1 MVQVEGLCKVFKE
14 GRPGEVRAVDGVS
27 FEARPGEVFGLL
39 GPNGAGKTTTLR
51 MLSTVFRPT
60 SGSIVVD
67 GVDALRHPDE
77 VRRRI
82 GFLSGATGVYDRLT
96 CREQAAYYGRL
107 HGLEGADLEARVAAT
122 LRVLQAEEFADR
134 PCGTLSSGQKQK
146 ASLARTVVHD
156 PPVLIL
162 DEPTANLDVLVA
174 RAVTEFIRTAREAGR
189 TVILSTHDL
198 GEAERLCD
206 RLAVIHRG
214 TVRAQGTVAEVL
226 EAAGA
231 VDLEAAFFAMLDEPA
246 APGGPAA

>member
-1 MVQVEGLCKVFKE
+1 MVRVEGLTKIYRE

-51 MLSTVFRPT
+51 MLSTVLRP
-60 SGSIVVD
+60 SGGTILVD
-67 GVDALRHPDE
+67 GVDAAARPDE

-96 CREQAAYYGRL
+96 PREQARYYAEL
-107 HGLEGADLEARVAAT
+107 HGLAGEELERRVAET
-122 LRVLQAEEFADR
+122 LRVLRAEEFADR

-156 PPVLIL
+156 PPVLVL

-174 RAVTEFIRTAREAGR
+174 RSVTEFIRQAKGAGR
-189 TVILSTHDL
+189 TVLLSTHDM

-214 TVRAQGTVAEVL
+214 RVRAMGTVPEVL
-226 EAAGA
+226 AAAGGA
-231 VDLEAAFFAMLDEPA
+231 PDLEAAFFALVGEE
-246 APGGPAA
+246 GGA

>member
-1 MVQVEGLCKVFKE
+1 MVIVEGLTKIFRE
-14 GRPGEVRAVDGVS
+14 GSPGEVRAVDGVS

-39 GPNGAGKTTTLR
+39 GPNGAGKTTALR
-51 MLSTVFRPT
+51 MLSTILRPT
-60 SGSIVVD
+60 AGRVEID
-67 GVDALRHPDE
+67 GVDAAARPDE

-96 CREQAAYYGRL
+96 PREQARYYAEL
-107 HGLEGADLEARVAAT
+107 HGLEGAELERRVSET
-122 LRVLQAEEFADR
+122 LRVLQAEDFADR

-174 RAVTEFIRTAREAGR
+174 RSVTEFIRGARAAGR
-189 TVILSTHDL
+189 TVLLSTHDM

-206 RLAVIHRG
+206 RLAVIHHGR
-214 TVRAQGTVAEVL
+214 VLALGTVAAVR
-226 EAAGA
+226 EAAGGA
-231 VDLEAAFFAMLDEPA
+231 PDLETAFFRLMGEGA
-246 APGGPAA
+246 A

>member
-1 MVQVEGLCKVFKE
+1 MVIVEGLTKVFRE

-51 MLSTVFRPT
+51 MLSTILRPT
-60 SGSIVVD
+60 GGRVEID
-67 GVDALRHPDE
+67 GVDAAARPDE

-96 CREQAAYYGRL
+96 PREQARYYAQL
-107 HGLEGADLEARVAAT
+107 HGLEGEHLERRVNET
-122 LRVLQAEEFADR
+122 LRVLHAEEFADR

-174 RAVTEFIRTAREAGR
+174 RSVTEFIRAAKAAGR
-189 TVILSTHDL
+189 TVLLSTHDM
-198 GEAERLCD
+198 GEAERQCD
-206 RLAVIHRG
+206 RLAVVHRG
-214 TVRAQGTVAEVL
+214 TVKAMGTVAEVRA
-226 EAAGA
+226 AAGGA
-231 VDLEAAFFAMLDEPA
+231 PDLETAFFRLVGEGA
-246 APGGPAA
+246 A

>member
-1 MVQVEGLCKVFKE
+1 MVIVEGLTKVFRE

-39 GPNGAGKTTTLR
+39 GPNGAGKTTALR
-51 MLSTVFRPT
+51 MLSTVLRPSAGT
-60 SGSIVVD
+60 ISID
-67 GVDALRHPDE
+67 GVDARTRPDE

-96 CREQAAYYGRL
+96 PREQARYYAEL
-107 HGLEGADLEARVAAT
+107 HGLTGEHLERRVSET
-122 LRVLQAEEFADR
+122 LRLLQAEDFADR

-174 RAVTEFIRTAREAGR
+174 RSVTEFIRAARAAGR
-189 TVILSTHDL
+189 TVLLSTHDM

-206 RLAVIHRG
+206 RLAVVHRG
-214 TVRAQGTVAEVL
+214 RVRAMGTVAEVRGAAGDAADL
-226 EAAGA
+226 ETAFFRLVDGEAA
-231 VDLEAAFFAMLDEPA
+231 
-246 APGGPAA
+246 

>member
-1 MVQVEGLCKVFKE
+1 MPMIRVEGLTKAFRE
-14 GRPGEVRAVDGVS
+14 GRPGEVRAVEGVT

-51 MLSTVFRPT
+51 MLSTVLRPT
-60 SGSIVVD
+60 AGRIEIA
-67 GVDALRHPDE
+67 GVDAATRPDE

-96 CREQAAYYGRL
+96 PREQDRYYAEL
-107 HGLEGADLEARVAAT
+107 HGLEGEVLERRIAET
-122 LRVLQAEEFADR
+122 LRLLQAEEFADR

-174 RAVTEFIRTAREAGR
+174 RSVTGFIRNARGTGR
-189 TVILSTHDL
+189 TVLLSTHDM

-206 RLAVIHRG
+206 RIAVIHRG
-214 TVRAQGTVAEVL
+214 RVMALGTVAEVRAAAGDAADL
-226 EAAGA
+226 ESAFFRLVDGEAA
-231 VDLEAAFFAMLDEPA
+231 
-246 APGGPAA
+246 

>member
-1 MVQVEGLCKVFKE
+1 MVIVEGLTKVYRE

-51 MLSTVFRPT
+51 MLSTILRPT
-60 SGSIVVD
+60 SGRVTID
-67 GVDALRHPDE
+67 GVDVALRPDE
-77 VRRRI
+77 VRRRL

-96 CREQAAYYGRL
+96 PREQAAYYAAL
-107 HGLEGADLEARVAAT
+107 HGLEGEALRARVDAT
-122 LRVLQAEEFADR
+122 LRVLRAEEFADR

-156 PPVLIL
+156 PPVLVL

-174 RAVTEFIRTAREAGR
+174 RSVTEFIRAARASGR
-189 TVILSTHDL
+189 TVLLSTHDMA
-198 GEAERLCD
+198 EAERLCD

-214 TVRAQGTVAEVL
+214 RVRALGTVAEVRA
-226 EAAGA
+226 AAGGA
-231 VDLEAAFFAMLDEPA
+231 ADLEAAFFRLVGEE
-246 APGGPAA
+246 AP

>member
-1 MVQVEGLCKVFKE
+1 MVRVEGLTKVFRE
-14 GRPGEVRAVDGVS
+14 GRPGEVRAVEGVS

-39 GPNGAGKTTTLR
+39 GPNGAGKTTALR
-51 MLSTVFRPT
+51 MLSTVLKPT
-60 SGSIVVD
+60 AGRIEIA
-67 GVDALRHPDE
+67 GVDAAERPDE

-96 CREQAAYYGRL
+96 PREQARYYAEL
-107 HGLEGADLEARVAAT
+107 HGLAGADLERRVTET
-122 LRVLQAEEFADR
+122 LRLLQAEEFADR

-174 RAVTEFIRTAREAGR
+174 RSVTGFIRSARDAGR
-189 TVILSTHDL
+189 TVLLSTHDM

-214 TVRAQGTVAEVL
+214 RVRALGTVAEVRA
-226 EAAGA
+226 AAGDSP
-231 VDLEAAFFAMLDEPA
+231 DLETAFFRLVDGDA
-246 APGGPAA
+246 A

>member
-1 MVQVEGLCKVFKE
+1 MVEVKDLVKVFKE
-14 GRPGEVRAVDGVS
+14 GTPGEVRAVSDVS

-39 GPNGAGKTTTLR
+39 GPNGAGKTTCLR
-51 MLSTVFRPT
+51 MLSTVLRP
-60 SGSIVVD
+60 SAGSIVID
-67 GVDALRHPDE
+67 GVSVTDRPDE

-96 CREQAAYYGRL
+96 TREQAAYYGEL
-107 HGLEGADLEARVAAT
+107 HGLEGEDLKVRVDRT
-122 LRVLQAEEFADR
+122 LRVLQAEDFADR

-174 RAVTEFIRTAREAGR
+174 RAVTEFIRDARDAGR
-189 TVILSTHDL
+189 TVLLSTHDM

-206 RLAVIHRG
+206 RLSIIHRG
-214 TVRAQGTVAEVL
+214 RIRAAGTVASILEETGAPDLETAFFRLVDEDPDP
-226 EAAGA
+226 EAAA
-231 VDLEAAFFAMLDEPA
+231 
-246 APGGPAA
+246 

>member
-1 MVQVEGLCKVFKE
+1 MVRVEGLTKIFRE
-14 GRPGEVRAVDGVS
+14 GRPGEVRAVEGVS

-51 MLSTVFRPT
+51 MLSTVLRPSAGT
-60 SGSIVVD
+60 ITIA
-67 GVDALRHPDE
+67 GVDARERPDE

-96 CREQAAYYGRL
+96 PREQARYYGEL
-107 HGLEGADLEARVAAT
+107 HGLEGADLERRVAET
-122 LRVLQAEEFADR
+122 LCVLQAEEFADR

-146 ASLARTVVHD
+146 ASLARTIVHD

-174 RAVTEFIRTAREAGR
+174 RSVTEFIRRARAAGH
-189 TVILSTHDL
+189 TLLLSTHDM

-214 TVRAQGTVAEVL
+214 RVRAMGTVAEVL
-226 EAAGA
+226 AAAGGA
-231 VDLEAAFFAMLDEPA
+231 GDLEEAFFRLMGETA
-246 APGGPAA
+246 

>member
-1 MVQVEGLCKVFKE
+1 MVRVEGLTKIFRE
-14 GRPGEVRAVDGVS
+14 GRPGEVRAVEGVS

-51 MLSTVFRPT
+51 MLSTVLRPSAGT
-60 SGSIVVD
+60 ITIA
-67 GVDALRHPDE
+67 GVDARERPDE

-96 CREQAAYYGRL
+96 PREQARYYGEL
-107 HGLEGADLEARVAAT
+107 HGLEGADLERRVAET

-146 ASLARTVVHD
+146 ASLARTIVHD

-174 RAVTEFIRTAREAGR
+174 RSVTEFIRRARAAGH
-189 TVILSTHDL
+189 TLLLSTHDM

-206 RLAVIHRG
+206 RLAVIHQGR
-214 TVRAQGTVAEVL
+214 VRAMGTVAEVRAAAGDAADL
-226 EAAGA
+226 ETAFFRLMGEEAA
-231 VDLEAAFFAMLDEPA
+231 
-246 APGGPAA
+246 

>member
-1 MVQVEGLCKVFKE
+1 MVRVEGLTKIYRE

-39 GPNGAGKTTTLR
+39 GPNGAGKTTALR
-51 MLSTVFRPT
+51 MLSTILRPT
-60 SGSIVVD
+60 SGVIEVD
-67 GVDALRHPDE
+67 GVDAVARPDE

-96 CREQAAYYGRL
+96 PREQARYYAEL
-107 HGLEGADLEARVAAT
+107 HGLTGKVLEEAVNRT
-122 LRVLQAEEFADR
+122 LHVLKAEDFADR

-156 PPVLIL
+156 PPVLVL

-174 RAVTEFIRTAREAGR
+174 RSVTEFIRHARESGR
-189 TVILSTHDL
+189 TVLLSTHDM

-214 TVRAQGTVAEVL
+214 RVRAAGTVAEVRA
-226 EAAGA
+226 AAGGA
-231 VDLEAAFFAMLDEPA
+231 PDLETAFFALVGEEA
-246 APGGPAA
+246 E

>member
-1 MVQVEGLCKVFKE
+1 MVRVEGLIKVFRGG
-14 GRPGEVRAVDGVS
+14 GRGEVRAVDGVS

-51 MLSTVFRPT
+51 VLSTVFRPT
-60 SGSIVVD
+60 AGTIEID
-67 GVDALRHPDE
+67 GVDAVARPDE

-96 CREQAAYYGRL
+96 TREQAEYYARL
-107 HGLEGADLEARVAAT
+107 HGLEGADLRRRVDET
-122 LRVLQAEEFADR
+122 LRILQAEEFADR

-156 PPVLIL
+156 PPVLVL

-174 RAVTEFIRTAREAGR
+174 RAVTEFIRAARDAGR
-189 TVILSTHDL
+189 TVLLSTHDM

-214 TVRAQGTVAEVL
+214 RIRAAGTVAEIRA
-226 EAAGA
+226 AAGGA
-231 VDLEAAFFAMLDEPA
+231 ADLETAFFRLVGED
-246 APGGPAA
+246 AP